1 MYIERHAGKTVQ
13 TLSEMFGAVLVTG
26 CRQVGKTTLLRN
38 VIPSARWV
46 SLDDPIL
53 LNTAR
58 EEASTF
64 LKEYKLPVFI
74 DEVQYAPQLFPQ
86 MKLQIDR
93 SGDKGLYYIS
103 GSQQFHMMKNIS
115 ESLAGRVGIVTLPG
129 ISLKEEYEVKF
140 SEVFIPTSEYFSKRL
155 EYNLPPSSVDIW
167 RIIHRGRMPQ
177 LVANE
182 GHDWQMFYGAYVRTY
197 IERDVRDLAQVGD
210 EGKFLRFMISA
221 AARTGSLLNLSELAR
236 DVGISQPTAERWLSV
251 LVSSNIVYLLRPYF
265 NNVIKRAV
273 KTPKMYFLDT
283 GLAAYLTRWNTP
295 ETLKHGAMSGAFF
308 ESWVVSEIL
317 SGYYNKGIL
326 EPPLWYYR
334 DKDMK
339 EIDLLI
345 EQDGL
350 LYPIE
355 IKKHADPTIRDISSF
370 GVIDRLSGVRRGNG
384 GVICTYDNLVPLSKT
399 DMIIP
404 VLYL

>member
-1 MYIERHAGKTVQ
+1 M
-13 TLSEMFGAVLVTG
+13 
-26 CRQVGKTTLLRN
+26 
-38 VIPSARWV
+38 
-46 SLDDPIL
+46 DPIL

-64 LKEYKLPVFI
+64 LKDYKLPVFI

-93 SGDKGLYYIS
+93 SGCKGLYYIS
-103 GSQQFHMMKNIS
+103 GSQQFQMMKNIS
-115 ESLAGRVGIVTLPG
+115 ESMAGRVGIVTLPG
-129 ISLKEEYEVKF
+129 ISLREEYGIECR
-140 SEVFIPTSEYFSKRL
+140 EAFIPTSEYFSIRC
-155 EYNLPPSSVDIW
+155 EYQLPYASVDIW
-167 RIIHRGRMPQ
+167 GKIHRGRMPQ

-197 IERDVRDLAQVGD
+197 IERDVRDFAQIGD

-236 DVGISQPTAERWLSV
+236 DVGVSQPTAERWLSV

-308 ESWVVSEIL
+308 ESWVISECRVITIGEYL
-317 SGYYNKGIL
+317 SLPCGIT
-326 EPPLWYYR
+326 
-334 DKDMK
+334 
-339 EIDLLI
+339 EIRI
-345 EQDGL
+345 
-350 LYPIE
+350 
-355 IKKHADPTIRDISSF
+355 
-370 GVIDRLSGVRRGNG
+370 
-384 GVICTYDNLVPLSKT
+384 
-399 DMIIP
+399 
-404 VLYL
+404 